1 MLVIGE
7 NIHIISPRVK
17 TAIDEQDAGFFRS
30 LAKRQEGA
38 GANYIEL
45 NIGPSRKR
53 GTEIMPW
60 LVREVQDHISVPLSL
75 DTTNADAIEA
85 GLKVCKRTPLINSTS
100 AEVARRN
107 RLFPMAAQFK
117 APIIA
122 LTMTEQGIP
131 NTVDGR
137 AELGFEL
144 INAAAEFDISP
155 ENLFLDPLVLPITAD
170 QAGVQTTVEAVR
182 MFKGL
187 SDPPVK
193 TTVGL
198 SNVSNGAP
206 NENRPLINRIFLVML
221 LGAGL
226 DSAIV
231 DPLDEKLMDTVR
243 IVETQDAST
252 GAGKL
257 LCALYNAYQ
266 LGESIGADD
275 VDMGDQEQVEIWKT
289 VRVLRNEVIYADSY
303 LRV

>member
-17 TAIDEQDAGFFRS
+17 TAIDEQDAAFFKA
-30 LAKRQEGA
+30 LAKKQANA
-38 GANYIEL
+38 GADYVEL

-60 LVREVQDHISVPLSL
+60 LVETVQDEISVPLSL

-85 GLKVCKRTPLINSTS
+85 GLKKCKRTALINSTS

-107 RLFPMAAQFK
+107 RLFPMAAEYK
-117 APIIA
+117 SPIIA
-122 LTMTEQGIP
+122 LTMTEKGIP
-131 NTVDGR
+131 NTADGR

-144 INAAAEFDISP
+144 INAAAELGVGSDQ
-155 ENLFLDPLVLPITAD
+155 LFLDPLVLPISAD
-170 QAGVQTTVEAVR
+170 QAGVQVTVESIR

-193 TTVGL
+193 TVVGL

-206 NENRPLINRIFLVML
+206 NENRPLINRVFLVML

-226 DSAIV
+226 DAAIV
-231 DPLDEKLMDTVR
+231 DPLDEKLMEAVR
-243 IVETQDAST
+243 IVESQDTST
-252 GAGKL
+252 GVGKL
-257 LCALYNAYQ
+257 LCALYNAYAA
-266 LGESIGADD
+266 GESITPDD
-275 VDMGDQEQVEIWKT
+275 VDMSDPDQVAIWKT

>member
-17 TAIDEQDAGFFRS
+17 AAIEEQDAEFFRS
-30 LAKRQEGA
+30 LAQKQEAAGA
-38 GANYIEL
+38 GYVEL

-60 LVREVQDHISVPLSL
+60 IVQAVQDSVGVPLSL

-85 GLKVCKRTPLINSTS
+85 GLKVCKRTPLLNSTS
-100 AEVARRN
+100 AELVRRN
-107 RLFPMAAQFK
+107 RLFPMAAQYG
-117 APIIA
+117 APVVA
-122 LTMTEQGIP
+122 LTMTEHGIP

-137 AELGFEL
+137 AELAYEL
-144 INAAAEFDISP
+144 IGAAAEFGVQPDK
-155 ENLFLDPLVLPITAD
+155 LFLDPLVLPITAD
-170 QAGVQTTVEAVR
+170 QPGVQTTIEAIR

-187 SDPPVK
+187 SDPPVM

-206 NENRPLINRIFLVML
+206 NENRPLINRVFMVMM

-231 DPLDEKLMDTVR
+231 DALDEKLLDTAR
-243 IVETQDAST
+243 IVETGDSST
-252 GAGKL
+252 GVGKL
-257 LCALYNAYQ
+257 LCALYNAYVAGEQ
-266 LGESIGADD
+266 LTQDA
-275 VDMGDQEQVEIWKT
+275 VDMSDPEQVDIWKT
-289 VRVLRNEVIYADSY
+289 VRVLQNELIYADSY

>member
-17 TAIDEQDAGFFRS
+17 TAIDERDAEFFRS
-30 LAKRQEGA
+30 LARRQAEA
-38 GANYIEL
+38 GADYVEL

-53 GTEIMPW
+53 GVEIMQW
-60 LVREVQDHISVPLSL
+60 MVGAVQDAIEVPLSL

-85 GLKVCKRTPLINSTS
+85 GLKLCKRPALINSTS
-100 AEVARRN
+100 AERARME
-107 RLFPMAAQFK
+107 RLFPLAAQHGS
-117 APIIA
+117 PIIA

-131 NTVDGR
+131 NTADGR

-144 INAAAEFDISP
+144 INAAAEFGVSP
-155 ENLFLDPLVLPITAD
+155 DKLLLDPLTLPVSAD
-170 QAGVQTTVEAVR
+170 QPGAMVTLEAIR

-193 TTVGL
+193 AVVGL
-198 SNVSNGAP
+198 SNVSNGALS
-206 NENRPLINRIFLVML
+206 ENRPLINKVFLVML

-226 DSAIV
+226 DAAIV
-231 DPLDEKLMDTVR
+231 DPLDQKLMEAVR
-243 IVETQDAST
+243 IVETQDCST
-252 GAGKL
+252 GVGRL
-257 LCALYNAYQ
+257 LCAIYNATAA
-266 LGESIGADD
+266 GESIGQDD
-275 VDMGDQEQVEIWKT
+275 VDMSDPEQVDIWKT

>member
-17 TAIDEQDAGFFRS
+17 TAIDEQDADFFRA
-30 LAKRQEGA
+30 LAQKQAAA
-38 GANYIEL
+38 GANYVEL

-60 LVREVQDHISVPLSL
+60 IVQAVQDSIDVPLSL

-107 RLFPMAAQFK
+107 RLFPMAAKFK

-122 LTMTEQGIP
+122 LGMTEQGIP
-131 NTVDGR
+131 TTADGR

-155 ENLFLDPLVLPITAD
+155 DNLFLDPLVLPISAD
-170 QAGVQTTVEAVR
+170 QPGVQVTVEAIR

-221 LGAGL
+221 LGVGL

-231 DPLDEKLMDTVR
+231 DPLDSKLMEAVR
-243 IVETQDAST
+243 IVENQDVST
-252 GAGKL
+252 GVGKL
-257 LCALYNAYQ
+257 LCALYNAYAA
-266 LGESIGADD
+266 GEHLTQDAVD
-275 VDMGDQEQVEIWKT
+275 VSDPEQVDIWKT
-289 VRVLRNEVIYADSY
+289 VRVLQNEVIYANSY

>member
-17 TAIDEQDAGFFRS
+17 TGIDERDGEFFRA
-30 LAKRQEGA
+30 LAQRQVAA
-38 GANYIEL
+38 GADYVEL

-53 GTEIMPW
+53 GPEIMQW
-60 LVREVQDHISVPLSL
+60 LVNEVQDSVNVPLSL

-85 GLKVCKRTPLINSTS
+85 GIKVCKRTPLINSTS
-100 AEVARRN
+100 AEEARRN
-107 RLFPMAAQFK
+107 RLLPLAAQYQ

-122 LTMTEQGIP
+122 LTMTQQGIP
-131 NTVDGR
+131 NTADGR
-137 AELGFEL
+137 AELAFEL
-144 INAAAEFDISP
+144 INAGAEFGVPADR
-155 ENLFLDPLVLPITAD
+155 LFLDPLVLPVTAD
-170 QAGVQTTVEAVR
+170 QPGVQVTVESIR

-193 TTVGL
+193 TVVGL

-206 NENRPLINRIFLVML
+206 NENRPLINRVFLVML

-231 DPLDEKLMDTVR
+231 DPLDEPLMEAVR
-243 IVETQDAST
+243 IVESQNTST
-252 GAGKL
+252 GVGKL
-257 LCALYNAYQ
+257 LCTLYNAVAA
-266 LGESIGADD
+266 GESISSED
-275 VDMGDQEQVEIWKT
+275 VDMSDPEQVDVWKT
-289 VRVLRNEVIYADSY
+289 VRILRNDVIYADSY

>member
-17 TAIDEQDAGFFRS
+17 AAIEEQDAEFFRS
-30 LAKRQEGA
+30 LAQKQAAA
-38 GANYIEL
+38 GAHYVEL

-60 LVREVQDHISVPLSL
+60 IVQAVQDSIDVPLSL

-107 RLFPMAAQFK
+107 RLFPLAGEFK
-117 APIIA
+117 APIVA

-137 AELGFEL
+137 AELAFEL
-144 INAAAEFDISP
+144 ISAAAEYGVGPDQLI
-155 ENLFLDPLVLPITAD
+155 LDPLVLPIGAD

-187 SDPPVK
+187 SDPPVR

-206 NENRPLINRIFLVML
+206 NENRPLINRVFLVMM

-231 DPLDEKLMDTVR
+231 DALDQKLLDTAR
-243 IVETQDAST
+243 IVESQDDST

-257 LCALYNAYQ
+257 LCALYNAYAA
-266 LGESIGADD
+266 GEKLTQDV
-275 VDMGDQEQVEIWKT
+275 VDMSDREQVDIWKT
-289 VRVLRNEVIYADSY
+289 VRVLQNEVIYADSY

>member
-17 TAIDEQDAGFFRS
+17 VAIDEQDADFFRS
-30 LAKRQEGA
+30 LAQKQVAA
-38 GANYIEL
+38 GAHYVEL

-60 LVREVQDHISVPLSL
+60 IVEAVQDSIDVPLSL

-85 GLKVCKRTPLINSTS
+85 GLKVCKRIPLINSTS

-107 RLFPMAAQFK
+107 RLFPLAAQYN

-122 LTMTEQGIP
+122 LGMTEQGIP
-131 NTVDGR
+131 TTADGR

-144 INAAAEFDISP
+144 INAAAEFDVSP
-155 ENLFLDPLVLPITAD
+155 ENLFLDPLVLPISAD
-170 QAGVQTTVEAVR
+170 QPGVQVTIEAIR

-221 LGAGL
+221 LGVGL

-231 DPLDEKLMDTVR
+231 DPMDTKLMEAVR
-243 IVETQDAST
+243 IVEAQDTST
-252 GAGKL
+252 GVGKL
-257 LCALYNAYQ
+257 LCALYNAYAA
-266 LGESIGADD
+266 GEHLTADA
-275 VDMGDQEQVEIWKT
+275 VDTSDSEQVDIWKT
-289 VRVLRNEVIYADSY
+289 VRVLQNEVIYADSY

>member
-7 NIHIISPRVK
+7 NIHIISPKVK
-17 TAIDEQDAGFFRS
+17 TAIDEQDADFFRA
-30 LAKRQEGA
+30 LAKKQAAA
-38 GANYIEL
+38 GANYVEL

-60 LVREVQDHISVPLSL
+60 IVQAVQDSIDVPLSL

-107 RLFPMAAQFK
+107 RLFPMAAQYK

-122 LTMTEQGIP
+122 LGMTEQGIP
-131 NTVDGR
+131 TTADGR

-155 ENLFLDPLVLPITAD
+155 DNLFLDPLVLPISAD
-170 QAGVQTTVEAVR
+170 QPGVQVTVEAIR

-221 LGAGL
+221 LGVGL

-231 DPLDEKLMDTVR
+231 DPLDTKLMEAVR
-243 IVETQDAST
+243 IVESQDTST
-252 GAGKL
+252 GVGKL
-257 LCALYNAYQ
+257 LCSLYNAYAA
-266 LGESIGADD
+266 GEHLTQDA
-275 VDMGDQEQVEIWKT
+275 VDMSDPEQVDIWKT
-289 VRVLRNEVIYADSY
+289 VRVLQNEVIYANSY

>member
-17 TAIDEQDAGFFRS
+17 AAIEEQDAEFFRS
-30 LAKRQEGA
+30 LAQKQAAAGA
-38 GANYIEL
+38 GYVEL

-60 LVREVQDHISVPLSL
+60 IVQVVQDHIDVPLSL

-100 AEVARRN
+100 AELARRN
-107 RLFPMAAQFK
+107 RLFPMAAEYG
-117 APIIA
+117 APIVA
-122 LTMTEQGIP
+122 LTMTEKGIP

-137 AELGFEL
+137 AELAFEL
-144 INAAAEFDISP
+144 IGAAAEFGI
-155 ENLFLDPLVLPITAD
+155 EAQRLFLDPLVLPITAD
-170 QAGVQTTVEAVR
+170 QPGVQTTVEAIR

-187 SDPPVK
+187 SDPPVM

-206 NENRPLINRIFLVML
+206 NENRPLINRVFLVML

-231 DPLDEKLMDTVR
+231 DPLDSKLMEAVR
-243 IVETQDAST
+243 IVETQDEST
-252 GAGKL
+252 GVGKL
-257 LCALYNAYQ
+257 LCALHRAYAASER
-266 LGESIGADD
+266 LSADA
-275 VDMGDQEQVEIWKT
+275 VDMSDPEQVDIWKT
-289 VRVLRNEVIYADSY
+289 VRVLQNEVIYADSY

>member
-17 TAIDEQDAGFFRS
+17 TAIEEQDGEFFRA
-30 LAKRQEGA
+30 LAQRQVAA
-38 GANYIEL
+38 GANYVEL

-60 LVREVQDHISVPLSL
+60 IVQAVQDSITVPLSL

-107 RLFPMAAQFK
+107 RLFPMAAEFK

-122 LTMTEQGIP
+122 LGMTEQGIP
-131 NTVDGR
+131 NTADGR

-155 ENLFLDPLVLPITAD
+155 ENLFLDPLVLPISAD
-170 QAGVQTTVEAVR
+170 QPGVQVTVEAIR

-206 NENRPLINRIFLVML
+206 NENRPLINRVFLVML
-221 LGAGL
+221 LGVGL

-231 DPLDEKLMDTVR
+231 DPLDTKLMEAVR
-243 IVETQDAST
+243 IVESQDTST
-252 GAGKL
+252 GVGKV
-257 LCALYNAYQ
+257 LCALYNAYAAGDHLTQ
-266 LGESIGADD
+266 DS
-275 VDMGDQEQVEIWKT
+275 VDMHDPEQVEIWKT
-289 VRVLRNEVIYADSY
+289 VRILQNEVIYADSY